1 MPIDGLGIVP
11 KAGTPIARDGDTVWT
26 APYDD
31 TVLVMPSLR
40 HLKPGNTQVR
50 LGATIDDENRSVSTS
65 LAALGLAT
73 NTRLLTAVVAQQSLT
88 PIRASEHVYYFQGD
102 SGMASTANHAFN
114 SNAAFVVTRDG
125 VVVFDALGTPEL
137 GAAMKQAIASRH
149 DAADPRRHRQPLP
162 RGSLLRPAG
171 AGGTECRDLGQ
182 PRGRASLAAP
192 RRRND
197 SSSGDATSGPMS
209 TTRQSWWG
217 PVAGST
223 SPDGKEFS
231 FERGG
236 VRFRM
241 IDVGG
246 AHSPEDI
253 MLWVENDRVLL
264 AGDLYFSGR
273 IPFVGNADTRS
284 WLATLDLIAPLKPTV
299 VIPGHG
305 AASRNPAPD
314 IALTREYLLYLREQM
329 GKAVRD
335 LAPFDEAYAA
345 VDWSRFEKVPA
356 FAAANRINAY
366 GTYLGLEQEAL
377 RK

>member
-1 MPIDGLGIVP
+1 MM
-11 KAGTPIARDGDTVWT
+11 KN
-26 APYDD
+26 
-31 TVLVMPSLR
+31 LR
-40 HLKPGNTQVR
+40 VR
-50 LGATIDDENRSVSTS
+50 WLRGG
-65 LAALGLAT
+65 LGLAAHFV
-73 NTRLLTAVVAQQSLT
+73 LLGAAIAQQSLT

-125 VVVFDALGTPEL
+125 VVIFDALGTPEL
-137 GAAMKQAIASRH
+137 GAAMKRAIAAVTPQPIRVVIISH
-149 DAADPRRHRQPLP
+149 FHADHFYGLQAL
-162 RGSLLRPAG
+162 AG
-171 AGGTECRDLGQ
+171 PDVEVWAST
-182 PRGRASLAAP
+182 RGRASLAAP
-192 RRRND
+192 QTQERLEQRKRD
-197 SSSGDATSGPMS
+197 LWPYVDDQTRLLGPS
-209 TTRQSWWG
+209 RWIDFPG
-217 PVAGST
+217 
-223 SPDGKEFS
+223 GKDFA

-236 VRFRM
+236 MRFRL

-253 MLWVENDRVLL
+253 MLWVEDDRVLL

-305 AASRNPAPD
+305 SASRDPAPD
-314 IALTREYLLYLREQM
+314 IALTREYLLFLREQM
-329 GKAVRD
+329 GKAARELV
-335 LAPFDEAYAA
+335 PFDEAYAA

-366 GTYLGLEQEAL
+366 GAYLGLEQEAL

>member
-1 MPIDGLGIVP
+1 MM
-11 KAGTPIARDGDTVWT
+11 TTR
-26 APYDD
+26 
-31 TVLVMPSLR
+31 SS
-40 HLKPGNTQVR
+40 R
-50 LGATIDDENRSVSTS
+50 L
-65 LAALGLAT
+65 LQAALGLAT
-73 NTRLLTAVVAQQSLT
+73 YFLLLGASLAQQTLT

-125 VVVFDALGTPEL
+125 VVVFDGLGTPEL
-137 GAAMKQAIASRH
+137 GAAMKQAIAAVTTQPIRVVIISH
-149 DAADPRRHRQPLP
+149 FHADHFYGLQAL
-162 RGSLLRPAG
+162 AG
-171 AGGTECRDLGQ
+171 PNVEIWASTK
-182 PRGRASLAAP
+182 GRASLTAP
-192 RRRND
+192 QAQERLEQRRRD
-197 SSSGDATSGPMS
+197 LWPYVDDQTKLVGPS
-209 TTRQSWWG
+209 RWIEFPG
-217 PVAGST
+217 
-223 SPDGKEFS
+223 GKDFS
-231 FERGG
+231 FARGG
-236 VRFRM
+236 MRFRM

-284 WLATLDLIAPLKPTV
+284 WLATLDLIAPLKPAV

-335 LAPFDEAYAA
+335 LVPFDEAYAA

>member
-1 MPIDGLGIVP
+1 MMKNLRVRWLLG
-11 KAGTPIARDGDTVWT
+11 G
-26 APYDD
+26 
-31 TVLVMPSLR
+31 
-40 HLKPGNTQVR
+40 
-50 LGATIDDENRSVSTS
+50 
-65 LAALGLAT
+65 LGLAAHFV
-73 NTRLLTAVVAQQSLT
+73 LLGAAIAQQSLT

-125 VVVFDALGTPEL
+125 VVIFDALGTPEL
-137 GAAMKQAIASRH
+137 GAAMKRAIAAVTPQPIRVVIISH
-149 DAADPRRHRQPLP
+149 FHADHFYGLQAL
-162 RGSLLRPAG
+162 AG
-171 AGGTECRDLGQ
+171 PDVEIWAST
-182 PRGRASLAAP
+182 RGRASLAAP
-192 RRRND
+192 QTQERLEQRKRD
-197 SSSGDATSGPMS
+197 LWPYVDDQTRLLGPS
-209 TTRQSWWG
+209 RWIDFPG
-217 PVAGST
+217 
-223 SPDGKEFS
+223 GKDFA

-236 VRFRM
+236 MRFRL

-253 MLWVENDRVLL
+253 MLWLEDDRVLL

-305 AASRNPAPD
+305 SASRDPAPD
-314 IALTREYLLYLREQM
+314 IALTREYLLFLREQM
-329 GKAVRD
+329 GKAARELV
-335 LAPFDEAYAA
+335 PFDEAYAA

-366 GTYLGLEQEAL
+366 GAYLGLEQEAL

>member
-1 MPIDGLGIVP
+1 MMMTG
-11 KAGTPIARDGDTVWT
+11 
-26 APYDD
+26 
-31 TVLVMPSLR
+31 S
-40 HLKPGNTQVR
+40 VR
-50 LGATIDDENRSVSTS
+50 LLR
-65 LAALGLAT
+65 AALGLAT
-73 NTRLLTAVVAQQSLT
+73 YFLLLDITPAQQSLT

-137 GAAMKQAIASRH
+137 GAAMKRAIATVTPEPIRVVIVSH
-149 DAADPRRHRQPLP
+149 FHADHFYGLQALSGPNVEIWA
-162 RGSLLRPAG
+162 S
-171 AGGTECRDLGQ
+171 T
-182 PRGRASLAAP
+182 RGRASLAAP
-192 RRRND
+192 QTQERLEQRRRD
-197 SSSGDATSGPMS
+197 LWPYVDDQTKLLGPS
-209 TTRQSWWG
+209 RWIDFPS
-217 PVAGST
+217 
-223 SPDGKEFS
+223 GKEFS

-236 VRFRM
+236 LRFRL

-305 AASRNPAPD
+305 ASSRNPAPD

-335 LAPFDEAYAA
+335 LVTFDEAYAA